1 MVIGFGVKSLI
12 NTIGRILFV
21 IGWSYRLFAIYHKF
35 MIFLKKIKI
44 KRAHT
49 MHRVIIKYN
58 TMSISNGLAD
68 VTTKYISIGWTNS
81 FEIKQF
87 YVYNFRTQ
95 LRT

>member
-1 MVIGFGVKSLI
+1 
-12 NTIGRILFV
+12 
-21 IGWSYRLFAIYHKF
+21 
-35 MIFLKKIKI
+35 
-44 KRAHT
+44 

-68 VTTKYISIGWTNS
+68 VTRKYISIGWTNS